1 MENPSDAPDNVH
13 KTARRAVER
22 GDSLEAQAQPQGL
35 ERRVVGLPTAIST
48 VFGLIVATTVLVSVG
63 QGMAASWIFLVALAI
78 GLLAMYMQALSF
90 SELATMIPKAG
101 SMNEYVRAGL
111 GAFAGSI
118 TALMGYIAII
128 VFPTAAES
136 LFPALIITDF
146 LNIAGDPKV
155 WVVILVGG
163 TAVLN
168 VFGVRPFAAVE
179 IGLTGIV
186 AISLLLFGI
195 IGLFGWGSNDPIGP
209 ALPSAHFTMGTL
221 SGLLGLA
228 VFTFVGLEYA
238 CPLAEELDDPRRDLP
253 KGMFLGLALIAVPLL
268 LYGLA
273 ATRYLPADK
282 LGDPTQLTHMN
293 VGIAILGDFGKWW
306 MGLISI
312 AASVS
317 TLNALLAGVPRL
329 LYGMSFTQQAPRPF
343 GYLLPATRAPVVG
356 IVFVALIPIFMNIFD
371 AATSSTFIEL
381 VLAGV
386 LGWATAYVLI
396 HISLIVL
403 RMREPTVARPF
414 RSPAFPIPQLLGMAL
429 LIWASVK
436 IFPVPD
442 VRDHIYRDYL
452 IFLGV
457 SLVVAFVYNTFT
469 MKSVGAQFRPIPLA
483 EVMREV
489 AVIEDVERPLEPDDP
504 RADTLAK
511 P

>member
-1 MENPSDAPDNVH
+1 M
-13 KTARRAVER
+13 
-22 GDSLEAQAQPQGL
+22 EAQAQPQGL

-146 LNIAGDPKV
+146 LNIAGDPKL

-163 TAVLN
+163 TAILN

-179 IGLTGIV
+179 IGLTGMV
-186 AISLLLFGI
+186 AISLFLFGI
-195 IGLFGWGSNDPIGP
+195 IGLFGWGTNDPIGP

-343 GYLLPATRAPVVG
+343 GYLLPATRAPIVG

-403 RMREPTVARPF
+403 RMREPNVGRPF
-414 RSPAFPIPQLLGMAL
+414 RSPAFPIPQLLGIGL